1 LSLKDDKPKKA
12 VKGVEE
18 EETEEQ
24 ISMRIMRRGALMA
37 FEKMAARFGAGLFDR
52 VGKFWEGI
60 SAPLITAFDGTSN
73 SSTCYGRELISG
85 RTVEETDEY
94 LSTNTSSGQDVID
107 ALTSLRL
114 TARSLDTT
122 LHQRLITLFPFII
135 LALQSK
141 YSLIRTTAAKC
152 LAALC
157 DVMTE
162 EGMKRMVDDVVPLI
176 GDARRVESRQ
186 GAIEAVHRMC
196 PFHLR
201 YEAYDM

>member
-1 LSLKDDKPKKA
+1 
-12 VKGVEE
+12 
-18 EETEEQ
+18 
-24 ISMRIMRRGALMA
+24 
-37 FEKMAARFGAGLFDR
+37 
-52 VGKFWEGI
+52 
-60 SAPLITAFDGTSN
+60 
-73 SSTCYGRELISG
+73 
-85 RTVEETDEY
+85 VEETDEY
-94 LSTNTSSGQDVID
+94 LSTSTSSGQDVID

-114 TARSLDTT
+114 TAPSLDPS

-186 GAIEAVHRMC
+186 GAIEAVHRTSLLTFGMK
-196 PFHLR
+196 LTI
-201 YEAYDM
+201 

>member
-1 LSLKDDKPKKA
+1 
-12 VKGVEE
+12 
-18 EETEEQ
+18 
-24 ISMRIMRRGALMA
+24 M
-37 FEKMAARFGAGLFDR
+37 
-52 VGKFWEGI
+52 
-60 SAPLITAFDGTSN
+60 
-73 SSTCYGRELISG
+73 SG
-85 RTVEETDEY
+85 RSVEETDEY
-94 LSTNTSSGQDVID
+94 LSANASSGQDVID

-114 TARSLDTT
+114 TAPSLDTS
-122 LHQRLITLFPFII
+122 LYPRLITLFPFII

-186 GAIEAVHRMC
+186 GAIEAVHRTHYV
-196 PFHLR
+196 HLSGSS
-201 YEAYDM
+201 